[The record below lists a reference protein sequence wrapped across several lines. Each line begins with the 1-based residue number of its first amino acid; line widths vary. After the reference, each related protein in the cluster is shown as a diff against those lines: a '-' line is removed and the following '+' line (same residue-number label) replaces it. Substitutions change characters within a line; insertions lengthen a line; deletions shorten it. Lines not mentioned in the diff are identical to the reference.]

1 MSPYGAG
8 AVPGLLPHGPG
19 ALAVFAALL
28 SAVGVAW
35 AMGGRDG
42 GTLRR
47 ARRLR
52 SADGGVAATTV
63 AGAAA
68 GRDGGRRVRAWA
80 EGVRVRLGA
89 VGREAL
95 CVPAGAALAVMGRS
109 PLPVLA
115 GVAAVPLVRRA
126 LRARERRAAAE
137 RRAVAV
143 ADLCAAVAGEVR
155 AGLPPHTAL
164 ARAVRDA
171 GWARDP
177 ALGEAAVPVL
187 AAARFGGDVPA
198 ALHAAARV
206 PGARGLAGAA
216 ACWQVAVDGGAG
228 LAAGLDRVAATLRA
242 ERDQAADLTAQL
254 AGPRSTAVMLA
265 LLPAFGVLLGT
276 GLGAAPLHV
285 LLHTPPGLACLVV
298 GALLEWAGLAWSARI
313 TRVAAEAS

>member
-1 MSPYGAG
+1 MSAYGTSA
-8 AVPGLLPHGPG
+8 AAALLPHGPG
-19 ALAVFAALL
+19 ALAVFAALV
-28 SAVGVAW
+28 SAVGVVW

-52 SADGGVAATTV
+52 SADGGVAASV
-63 AGAAA
+63 AGG
-68 GRDGGRRVRAWA
+68 GRAGGRRAGAWA
-80 EGVRVRLGA
+80 EGVRARVDA
-89 VGREAL
+89 VGREAWCL
-95 CVPAGAALAVMGRS
+95 PAGVALAVLGRS
-109 PLPVLA
+109 PLPVVA
-115 GVAAVPLVRRA
+115 GIVAVPLVRRA

-177 ALGEAAVPVL
+177 ALGKAAVPVL

-198 ALHAAARV
+198 ALHAAARI

-285 LLHTPPGLACLVV
+285 LLHTPPGLACLGT

-313 TRVAAEAS
+313 TRAAAEAS